1 MSGALAEE
9 IGPKRCWNEFSEG
22 RGTGLAGCGRESRR
36 GKERSGVGTR
46 SRGGRKGGEANGEE
60 IKGNYL
66 GSEMAEGSEL
76 DWARS

>member
-46 SRGGRKGGEANGEE
+46 SRGGRKGGGSQRRGD
-60 IKGNYL
+60 KGKL
-66 GSEMAEGSEL
+66 P
-76 DWARS
+76 WK